1 MTVNKN
7 LNTPANNSNIGTWD
21 VPVNANWTSI
31 DAALGGNIILNP
43 NVVGYT
49 ITLTAA
55 QYLPTFLIV
64 GTTVSTSVTI
74 TGNVTYTIPAGVGG
88 QWTVYNNTSGAFTV
102 TIASAGGGTSVVVG
116 QGLRT
121 GIGSDGTNIFITSS
135 TSTLNAA
142 GANTQIQFN
151 TGNAL
156 AGSANLTFNPAS
168 NAFALTG
175 SMAVTGTLSVSGA
188 TSINGLTV
196 SSATGSTLSIAPSGS
211 LVTSGAFSITFVA
224 SGATSVTLPTS
235 GTLISNSVANT
246 YTANQTFS
254 NPIFINSSASGPV
267 GIGPPRNLLGTQ
279 TSSGLTT
286 CTWTADALYL
296 EDSSFNVLR
305 VNNFS
310 STLSVSVTGL
320 NGIDTGSVAASNWYY
335 VYAISNGTTPGLLAS
350 LSPTSVTFPGG
361 YSYKQLIGAFK
372 TDVSSKVVA
381 FIQLGADWSYITQV
395 QFASGGNAG
404 SAISLAGYIPAS
416 RVGTIKGS
424 LNNGNSQNTTSISLN
439 STSGVLAAA
448 AGSGGSGYATAYF
461 EAPNVGASLYYSA
474 STASGATPFAY
485 VNGFRLLL

>member
-21 VPVNANWTSI
+21 VPVNANFTSI

-64 GTTVSTSVTI
+64 GTTVSTSVAI
-74 TGNVTYTIPAGVGG
+74 TGNVTYTIPSGVGG
-88 QWTVYNNTSGAFTV
+88 QWTVYNNSTGAFTV

-121 GIGSDGTNIFITSS
+121 GIGSDGTNIFVTSS

-156 AGSANLTFNPAS
+156 AGSANLTFNSAS

-188 TSINGLTV
+188 TSLNGLTI
-196 SSATGSTLSIAPSGS
+196 SATSGSTLTIPTGGS
-211 LVTSGAFSITFVA
+211 FITSGAFAITLVA
-224 SGATSVTLPTS
+224 TGATSVTLPTS
-235 GTLISNSVANT
+235 GMLISASNANT

-286 CTWTADALYL
+286 CTFTADALYL
-296 EDSSFNVLR
+296 EDGSFNVLR

-350 LSPTSVTFPGG
+350 LSATAPTFPSG
-361 YSYKQLIGAFK
+361 YTYKQLIGVFK
-372 TDVSSKVVA
+372 TDSSSKVIA
-381 FIQLGADWSYITQV
+381 FIQTGSDWSYITQV
-395 QFASGGNAG
+395 QFASNTNAG
-404 SAISLAGYIPAS
+404 SAISLSGYLPAS
-416 RVGTIKGS
+416 RVGVIKGTLS
-424 LNNGNSQNTTSISLN
+424 NGGSSQNETSIALN
-439 STSGVLAAA
+439 ASSGVIASAI
-448 AGSGGSGYATAYF
+448 GGGGSASGVSYF
-461 EAPNVGASLYYSA
+461 EAANVGASLYYV
-474 STASGATPFAY
+474 STGSGGLAY
-485 VNGFRLLL
+485 VNGFRLQL

>member
-1 MTVNKN
+1 MTTNKN

-21 VPVNANWTSI
+21 VPVNANWVSL

-64 GTTVSTSVTI
+64 GTTVSTSVAI

-88 QWTVYNNTSGAFTV
+88 AWTIYNNTTGAFTV
-102 TIASAGGGTSVVVG
+102 TIASAGGGASVVVG

-121 GIGSDGTNIFITSS
+121 GIGSDGTNIFVTSS

-151 TGNAL
+151 TSNAL
-156 AGSANLTFNPAS
+156 AGSANFTFNPAS

-175 SMAVTGTLSVSGA
+175 SAAITGTLSVSGA
-188 TSINGLTV
+188 TSINGLSV
-196 SSATGSTLSIAPSGS
+196 SSATGSTLSVAPSGS
-211 LVTSGAFSITFVA
+211 LITSGAFSITLVA
-224 SGATSVTLPTS
+224 TGATSVTLPTS

-267 GIGPPRNLLGTQ
+267 GVGPPRNLLGTQ
-279 TSSGLTT
+279 TTAGLTT

-361 YSYKQLIGAFK
+361 YAYKQLIGAFK
-372 TDVSSKVVA
+372 TDASSKVVA
-381 FIQLGADWSYITQV
+381 FIQLGADWSYIAQV
-395 QFASGGNAG
+395 QFASGTNAG
-404 SAISLAGYIPAS
+404 SAISLSGYIPAS
-416 RVGTIKGS
+416 RVGVLKGTV
-424 LNNGNSQNTTSISLN
+424 NNGGSSQNEVSIALN
-439 STSGVLAAA
+439 STSGAIASAIGGGGAA
-448 AGSGGSGYATAYF
+448 AGVSYF
-461 EAPNVGASLYYSA
+461 EAANVGASLYYVATNSTCSA
-474 STASGATPFAY
+474 LL
-485 VNGFRLLL
+485 NGFRVQL